1 MGFSEE
7 IAREN
12 WNEEERRGRG
22 VRNAHYVVLQ
32 RCEPE
37 LNEGVR
43 ERERVMEW

>member
-12 WNEEERRGRG
+12 WNEDERIGRG

-32 RCEPE
+32 KREPE
-37 LNEGVR
+37 LNERVR
-43 ERERVMEW
+43 ESDGMVMA